1 MEGGGGPAAGEFGE
15 ERVTALGVDPFGTG
29 PFRVFV
35 PAVIDRSGRLS
46 ENPHAGAGGTA
57 LTATFG

>member
-1 MEGGGGPAAGEFGE
+1 M
-15 ERVTALGVDPFGTG
+15 TALGVDPFGTG